1 MALKLYKGYVPT
13 SGKKSTLPFKDRAAS
28 DLLTLEEAQKFS
40 EYAGILA
47 DDTVLVDIDDGEQSK
62 ILLNIVKTKGLKCK
76 AIATTRG
83 CHFLFKADR
92 PMQNRTHCKLGIGLT
107 ADIKGGGRASY
118 EVLKFNGVE
127 REVLYDSGEYE
138 VLPKYL
144 SPIKTNVNVLN
155 MCEGEGRNNTLFSYI
170 LPLQQNE
177 FTIDEC
183 RECIRVINE
192 FILKDPL
199 SEDELAT
206 VLRDGAFEK
215 PQFFTTKGA
224 FLFDKFAK
232 YLLKA
237 DNIIK
242 LNGKLYIYRDGIYE
256 CGDEYIEAAM
266 IEHIPNLSQNKRR
279 EVLSYLNLV
288 VKKESSV
295 ADANLIAFENGVLN
309 IVDNSFSEFSP
320 EFIITNK
327 IPHNYNPDAES
338 ELLDRVMRKLA
349 CEDES
354 TLKLLYQSIGYCFY
368 RRNELRKS
376 FFLLGEKRNGKST
389 FLDMV
394 STLLGED
401 NTANLDLCEIGDRFR
416 TAELTGKLANI
427 GDDINDEWVSNTAI
441 FKKVV
446 SGDTVTVERKGKD
459 PFKLR
464 SFAKFFFSAN
474 SLPRLGRG
482 KDSRAVLDRLVII
495 PFDAK
500 FSKNDPDYDPFI
512 KYKLRGEDVMEALI
526 AKSIPALKD
535 VLIDQEFEFCDRV
548 TKNLEEFEKSN
559 NPILEFYDELDSAD
573 YLNEPIKLVYQKYST
588 FCLANNLQAMSAIEF
603 QKQLK
608 KQFGL
613 AVKTVEMD
621 GKRIRVYVDESATA
635 TVG

>member
-1 MALKLYKGYVPT
+1 LNLYKGFVPT
-13 SGKKSTLPFKDRAAS
+13 SGKRSTMPFKDKSAS
-28 DLLTLEEAQKFS
+28 DLLSLEEAQKFS

-47 DDTVLVDIDDGEQSK
+47 DDTVLVDIDDEKQSK
-62 ILLNIVKTKGLKCK
+62 IMLNIVKTKGLKCK
-76 AIATTRG
+76 VLATTRG
-83 CHFLFKADR
+83 AHFLLKTDR

-118 EVLKFNGVE
+118 EVLKFDGKE
-127 REVLYDSGEYE
+127 REVLYDTGEYQ

-144 SPIKTNVNVLN
+144 NPIKSN
-155 MCEGEGRNNTLFSYI
+155 MNLLDMMEGDGRNNALFSYI
-170 LPLQQNE
+170 LPLQQNDFSVE
-177 FTIDEC
+177 EC
-183 RECIRVINE
+183 RECIRIINE
-192 FILKDPL
+192 FVLVEPL
-199 SEDELAT
+199 SEDELKT

-215 PQFFTTKGA
+215 PQFFTSKGA
-224 FLFDKFAK
+224 FLFDKFAN

-237 DNIIK
+237 ANIIK
-242 LNGKLYIYRDGIYE
+242 LHGKLYIYRDGIYE
-256 CGDEYIEAAM
+256 SGDEFIEAAM
-266 IEHIPNLSQNKRR
+266 IEHIPTLSQSKRK
-279 EVLSYLNLV
+279 EVLAYLALV
-288 VKKESSV
+288 VKKESSL
-295 ADANLIAFENGVLN
+295 ADANLIAFKNGVLN
-309 IVDNSFSEFSP
+309 IVDGSFSDFSP

-327 IPHNYNPDAES
+327 IPHNYNPDAKS
-338 ELLDRVMRKLA
+338 DLLDGVMRKLA
-349 CEDES
+349 CNDES
-354 TLKLLYQSIGYCFY
+354 VLRLLYQSVGYCFY

-500 FSKNDPDYDPFI
+500 FSKDDPDYDPFI

-526 AKSIPALKD
+526 AKAIPALTE
-535 VLIDQEFEFCDRV
+535 VLVDQEFEECERV
-548 TKNLEEFEKSN
+548 KENLEEFEKSN
-559 NPILEFYDELDSAD
+559 NPVLEFFDDLDESE
-573 YLNEPIKLVYQKYST
+573 YLNEPIKMVYQKYT
-588 FCLANNLQAMSAIEF
+588 AFCLGNNLQPMSAIEF
-603 QKQLK
+603 QKQTK
-608 KQFGL
+608 KQFNL
-613 AVKTVEMD
+613 VVKTIEKD
-621 GKRIRVYVDESATA
+621 GKRVRVYADE
-635 TVG
+635 